1 MSSSLRDFLS
11 RARASGPA
19 AGARIVSLAELGERR
34 AELVSAPAPRWQ
46 LDELTGRLTE
56 LSGVGAVASLTAATS
71 LLLEAQGRGEPS
83 AWITLP
89 TASFYPPDLD
99 DAGVDLDALVVVRAP
114 TALALVRAAE
124 RLLRSGAFGLLVLDL
139 GAPQLA
145 NASGVNALGRGA
157 VDISMAAQGRLV
169 GLAQH
174 HDAALVAITE
184 KPARAAS
191 LGSMVSLR
199 AEAVRERVIG
209 RKHFRVAVRAVK
221 DKRRGPGWEELAEA
235 AGPAGL
241 Y

>member
-1 MSSSLRDFLS
+1 MYSSLREFLS
-11 RARASGPA
+11 RAREGGGQV
-19 AGARIVSLAELGERR
+19 AGARIVSLAELGGGRD
-34 AELVSAPAPRWQ
+34 AAGATVSAPRWQ

-71 LLLEAQGRGEPS
+71 LVLEAQGRGEPT

-89 TASFYPPDLD
+89 AASFYPPDLD

-124 RLLRSGAFGLLVLDL
+124 RLLRSGAFGLVVLDL
-139 GAPQLA
+139 GDA
-145 NASGVNALGRGA
+145 
-157 VDISMAAQGRLV
+157 DISIAAQGRLV

-174 HDAALVAITE
+174 HDAALIAITE
-184 KPARAAS
+184 KPGRAAS

-209 RKHFRVAVRAVK
+209 LKHFRVAVRAVK

-241 Y
+241 F

>member
-1 MSSSLRDFLS
+1 MSSDLRAFLS
-11 RARASGPA
+11 RARESGPA
-19 AGARIVSLAELGERR
+19 AGARIISLAELGGNR
-34 AELVSAPAPRWQ
+34 AEQTLPAPRWQ

-71 LLLEAQGRGEPS
+71 LVLEAQGRGEPS

-89 TASFYPPDLD
+89 SASFYPPDLD

-114 TALALVRAAE
+114 SAVALVRAAD

-139 GAPQLA
+139 GAVRPDET
-145 NASGVNALGRGA
+145 ASSLGVG
-157 VDISMAAQGRLV
+157 VQGRLV

-174 HDAALVAITE
+174 HDAALVVLTE
-184 KPARAAS
+184 KPRSAAS

-209 RKHFRVAVRAVK
+209 QRQFRVAVRAVK
-221 DKRRGPGWEELAEA
+221 DKRRGPGWAELAEA
-235 AGPAGL
+235 TGPAGL

>member
-1 MSSSLRDFLS
+1 MSSDATVASLRAFLS
-11 RARASGPA
+11 RARETGPA
-19 AGARIVSLAELGERR
+19 AGARIISLAELGSSRTEP
-34 AELVSAPAPRWQ
+34 VPAPRWQ

-71 LLLEAQGRGEPS
+71 LVLEAQSRGEPA
-83 AWITLP
+83 AWISLP
-89 TASFYPPDLD
+89 SASFYPPDLD

-114 TALALVRAAE
+114 AAVALVRAAD

-139 GAPQLA
+139 GAVRSEEA
-145 NASGVNALGRGA
+145 ASFLGIA
-157 VDISMAAQGRLV
+157 VQGRLV

-174 HDAALVAITE
+174 HDAALIAITE
-184 KPARAAS
+184 KPGHAAS

-209 RKHFRVAVRAVK
+209 LKHFRVAVRAVK
-221 DKRRGPGWEELAEA
+221 DKRRGPGWAELAEA
-235 AGPAGL
+235 TGPAGL

>member
-11 RARASGPA
+11 RAREGGPA

-34 AELVSAPAPRWQ
+34 AESLSIPAPRWQ

-83 AWITLP
+83 AWITLA

-114 TALALVRAAE
+114 TALALVRAAD

-139 GAPQLA
+139 GA
-145 NASGVNALGRGA
+145 G
-157 VDISMAAQGRLV
+157 DISMAAQGRLV